1 MKIPQFKQINK
12 LACGPAV
19 LSMVFAYYEKNY
31 SQQEIIKE
39 IGGLKKYGSR
49 MIKLAKFAENTG
61 FKTKLLSYDKKLKN
75 EAIIKLPNLIDINKL
90 IGKKVPVI
98 LAVRSSLLYNEKL
111 STKEGHYIVVT
122 EYKNGIYSYNDP
134 FDGKKRKIKEADL
147 FFAWFNNIL
156 DSSAYLLAISR

>member
-19 LSMVFAYYEKNY
+19 LSMVFAYYGKNH
-31 SQQEIIKE
+31 SQKEIIKE

-49 MIKLAKFAENTG
+49 MVKLAKFAKSVG

-75 EAIIKLPNLIDINKL
+75 DAMIKLPDLVDINKF
-90 IGKKVPVI
+90 ISKKMPVI
-98 LAVRSSLLYNEKL
+98 LAVRSSLLYNEKP

-122 EYKNGIYSYNDP
+122 EYKKGIYFYNDP
-134 FDGKKRKIKEADL
+134 LDGKKRKIKEADL